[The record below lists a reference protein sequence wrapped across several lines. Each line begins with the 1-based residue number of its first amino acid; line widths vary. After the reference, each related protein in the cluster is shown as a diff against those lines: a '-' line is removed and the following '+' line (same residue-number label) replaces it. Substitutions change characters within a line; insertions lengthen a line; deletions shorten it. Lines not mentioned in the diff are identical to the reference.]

1 VDLLGILLK
10 RGSLDSS
17 KKLVELNGNLV
28 TSISIYGNL
37 VEISELVKCIGI
49 QRNHIETTGMLR
61 NKLKCNGIVSN
72 TLKYSEIN
80 WNPVSIILE
89 MSGLY

>member
-1 VDLLGILLK
+1 ME
-10 RGSLDSS
+10 SS
-17 KKLVELNGNLV
+17 YIYFNLW
-28 TSISIYGNL
+28 NL

-80 WNPVSIILE
+80 WNPSPSLGNEWTLLRFSGIVSNTLESTEIL
-89 MSGLY
+89 